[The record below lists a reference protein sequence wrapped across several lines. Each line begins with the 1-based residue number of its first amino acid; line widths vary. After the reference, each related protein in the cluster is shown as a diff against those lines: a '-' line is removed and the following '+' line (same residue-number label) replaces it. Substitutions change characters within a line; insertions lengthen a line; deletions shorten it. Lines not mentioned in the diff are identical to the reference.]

1 MLSSPAVEASGKTPA
16 GSRQQ
21 RLIVLVPLLV
31 CAVLV
36 AIMAFQ
42 VFRPFFLDL
51 TVAGSVALLLAPLQ
65 RRFTSLVRG
74 RASLAAALL
83 VLLVTV
89 TILLPVLSSAALLGQ
104 QAFGF
109 FDWLSPRLRPDA
121 LESLWRDT
129 LPDRYPRL
137 APWFKASGGGAM
149 PLVSDALSRF
159 AAGANNLIQKIV
171 SGLTSAALELV
182 LFLLI
187 LFFFLRDGPRFR
199 EEVRKV
205 SPISE
210 SQEGEILE
218 HLTRTIKGVLQAM
231 VVVPV
236 VQGLVAMLGFWLFGV
251 PSPLLWGVMVIF
263 AAFIPLLG
271 SPLGWVPAA
280 VYLIVTRPGMAGW
293 GLLAYGVFFIS
304 TIDNFVKPWLL
315 REAAQIHPLLGF
327 LSILGGVVAF
337 GPMGFLVGPVILS
350 LLLSALRIYR
360 LDFLHPDL
368 RSVEQSSPSA

>member
-1 MLSSPAVEASGKTPA
+1 LT
-16 GSRQQ
+16 
-21 RLIVLVPLLV
+21 VLVPLLV
-31 CAVLV
+31 CAVVV
-36 AIMAFQ
+36 AFMAFQ

-51 TVAGSVALLLAPLQ
+51 TVAGSVALLLAPVQ
-65 RRFTSLVRG
+65 RRLSGLLGG

-83 VLLVTV
+83 VILVTV

-104 QAFGF
+104 EALGF
-109 FDWLSPRLRPDA
+109 FDWLSPRIQPEA

-129 LPDRYPRL
+129 LPGRYPRL
-137 APWFKASGGGAM
+137 ARWLNASGDGTM
-149 PLVSDALSRF
+149 PLLADALARL

-171 SGLTSAALELV
+171 TGLTSAALELV

-199 EEVRKV
+199 LQARAI

-218 HLTRTIKGVLQAM
+218 HLNRTIKGVLQAM
-231 VVVPV
+231 VVVPI

-263 AAFIPLLG
+263 AAFVPVLG

-280 VYLIVTRPGMAGW
+280 VYLIVTRPDMSGW
-293 GLLAYGVFFIS
+293 GLLLYGILLIS

-315 REAAQIHPLLGF
+315 REAAQIHPLPGF
-327 LSILGGVVAF
+327 LSILGGVIAF

-350 LLLSALRIYR
+350 LVLSALRIYR
-360 LDFLHPDL
+360 LDFLHPHL
-368 RSVEQSSPSA
+368 RDGGASVQVIEQ

>member
-1 MLSSPAVEASGKTPA
+1 
-16 GSRQQ
+16 
-21 RLIVLVPLLV
+21 
-31 CAVLV
+31 
-36 AIMAFQ
+36 
-42 VFRPFFLDL
+42 
-51 TVAGSVALLLAPLQ
+51 
-65 RRFTSLVRG
+65 
-74 RASLAAALL
+74 
-83 VLLVTV
+83 
-89 TILLPVLSSAALLGQ
+89 
-104 QAFGF
+104 
-109 FDWLSPRLRPDA
+109 
-121 LESLWRDT
+121 
-129 LPDRYPRL
+129 
-137 APWFKASGGGAM
+137 M
-149 PLVSDALSRF
+149 PLVSDALSRL

-171 SGLTSAALELV
+171 AGLTSAALELV

-199 EEVRKV
+199 EEARKV

-210 SQEGEILE
+210 SQEGQILE
-218 HLTRTIKGVLQAM
+218 HLTRTVKGVLQAM

-236 VQGLVAMLGFWLFGV
+236 VQGLVAMLGFWLFGI

-293 GLLAYGVFFIS
+293 GLLAYGFLFIS

-315 REAAQIHPLLGF
+315 REAAQIHPLPGF

-350 LLLSALRIYR
+350 LMLSALRIYR
-360 LDFLHPDL
+360 QDFLHPQP
-368 RSVEQSSPSA
+368 RSVEPPGTSA